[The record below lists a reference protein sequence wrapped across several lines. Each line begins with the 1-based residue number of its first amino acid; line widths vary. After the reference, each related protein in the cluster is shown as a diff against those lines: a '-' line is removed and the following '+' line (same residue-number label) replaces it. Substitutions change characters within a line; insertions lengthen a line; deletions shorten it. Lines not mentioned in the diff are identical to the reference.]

1 MGTKIGKYSTSTD
14 IDDLY
19 NYSNKKIE
27 IYKGK
32 YNKQKGI
39 IIKLNNITIQNK
51 NDKKEF
57 DANVKSTIN
66 ILKDNDNF
74 IQLID
79 YSFLQNDL
87 VSFYYFNERKKY
99 QSFYSFLKKKN
110 LYHLKCSEI
119 KNIIIQL
126 NEIIKIF
133 YSNKLPFPFFDIYQ
147 FYYDNKN
154 KKIKFLYTT
163 FFENYSSNYNF
174 YQVFL
179 DNIPNQNIKDLIQK
193 KNYINYN
200 IGNFIFNILFRES
213 PKYNILVD
221 IMGNKEYKL
230 IIPDYKVIDYD
241 QYLFELLH
249 FLLDL
254 KEKNKD
260 SKNINFLNE
269 EEKSLN
275 LYFFHNYF
283 KNILTNGLINNYQPK
298 SYYIKQLNDDEIP
311 NEGKA
316 MKNIYT
322 NYKRNE
328 FEILYNYFSIIIFD
342 NIVQVY
348 NSKGE
353 NIYNI
358 EDIKENNYTRLHFF
372 DLKNDYIILY
382 NSITGLLHFILIK
395 EKYYSYFSYKIPINL
410 ENKNIQISPNDVK
423 NKKKKKKKE
432 KQNKIV
438 NGIHM
443 LEIETSISEDED
455 INNKIIE
462 YKIDVMLYTS
472 DNKLLIQRIIK
483 PKCIFNDIIFVLDL
497 NNLYKKNINPKIQ
510 LLSIIETKYQRN
522 NSILENIKNKEIIMN
537 DNYNIHFYDLKTL
550 KKTFSINFENM
561 NEIYSIRKISDE
573 IFVIRNEYLIYI
585 LRNHNIIGTY
595 YPSDNLDIL
604 SLVALKKN
612 YLLIVIQKRLYEKEE
627 EKSIEDIG
635 FTIFDDYNDY
645 TDSNPICVLLEIK
658 EDNNIVKHNIKNI
671 NIEIENRL
679 YFNKFDDN
687 LFFRNIRNNSYRNPK
702 NRIYFYSL
710 EEN

>member
-1 MGTKIGKYSTSTD
+1 MTLKI
-14 IDDLY
+14 
-19 NYSNKKIE
+19 
-27 IYKGK
+27 
-32 YNKQKGI
+32 
-39 IIKLNNITIQNK
+39 
-51 NDKKEF
+51 
-57 DANVKSTIN
+57 
-66 ILKDNDNF
+66 
-74 IQLID
+74 
-79 YSFLQNDL
+79 
-87 VSFYYFNERKKY
+87 
-99 QSFYSFLKKKN
+99 
-110 LYHLKCSEI
+110 
-119 KNIIIQL
+119 
-126 NEIIKIF
+126 
-133 YSNKLPFPFFDIYQ
+133 
-147 FYYDNKN
+147 
-154 KKIKFLYTT
+154 
-163 FFENYSSNYNF
+163 
-174 YQVFL
+174 
-179 DNIPNQNIKDLIQK
+179 
-193 KNYINYN
+193 
-200 IGNFIFNILFRES
+200 
-213 PKYNILVD
+213 
-221 IMGNKEYKL
+221 
-230 IIPDYKVIDYD
+230 
-241 QYLFELLH
+241 
-249 FLLDL
+249 
-254 KEKNKD
+254 
-260 SKNINFLNE
+260 
-269 EEKSLN
+269 
-275 LYFFHNYF
+275 
-283 KNILTNGLINNYQPK
+283 
-298 SYYIKQLNDDEIP
+298 
-311 NEGKA
+311 
-316 MKNIYT
+316 
-322 NYKRNE
+322 
-328 FEILYNYFSIIIFD
+328 
-342 NIVQVY
+342 
-348 NSKGE
+348 
-353 NIYNI
+353 
-358 EDIKENNYTRLHFF
+358 
-372 DLKNDYIILY
+372 
-382 NSITGLLHFILIK
+382 
-395 EKYYSYFSYKIPINL
+395 
-410 ENKNIQISPNDVK
+410 
-423 NKKKKKKKE
+423 KKKKKKKE

-687 LFFRNIRNNSYRNPK
+687 LFFRNIRNNTYRNPK